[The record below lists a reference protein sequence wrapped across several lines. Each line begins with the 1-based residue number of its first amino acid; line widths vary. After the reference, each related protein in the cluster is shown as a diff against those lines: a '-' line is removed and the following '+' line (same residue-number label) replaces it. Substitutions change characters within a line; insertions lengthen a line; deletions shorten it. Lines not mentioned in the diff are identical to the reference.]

1 MKKLRRT
8 MMFCPASNPKMLFTA
23 QVYNPDCIIFD
34 LEDAVAYA
42 EKDSARDLLCEAL
55 KAVDYGNIEVFA
67 RINALYT
74 PFGETDVRELVKAG
88 LKNIRL
94 PMCESCADVQKL
106 ETLIEE
112 VEKENG
118 IEIGT
123 VKIQC
128 AIETPKGIENA
139 YEIAKSSSRVIV
151 ISIGAED
158 FTRSLGTDRTK
169 AGRELFYARTRLV
182 IAASAAGVD
191 SIDTVWADV
200 SDMEGFTAEVKDAKN
215 LGFSGK
221 SCVHPAQVKEVHR
234 IYTPTKDEISKALE
248 IICAAK
254 EAETMNLGVITVKG
268 KMVDFPVIQKAERI
282 VALAKGA
289 GVYKE
294 EE

>member
-23 QVYNPDCIIFD
+23 QIYNPDCIIFD
-34 LEDAVAYA
+34 LEDAIAYA

-67 RINALYT
+67 RINPLYT

-94 PMCESCADVQKL
+94 PMCESCADVRAL
-106 ETLIEE
+106 EILIEE

-139 YEIAKSSSRVIV
+139 YEIAKSSSRVIA

-169 AGRELFYARTRLV
+169 AGRELFYARTRVV

-200 SDMEGFTAEVKDAKN
+200 ADMEGFTAEVKDAKN

-234 IYTPTKDEISKALE
+234 IYTPTKDETSSALE

-254 EAETMNLGVITVKG
+254 EAEKMNLGVITVNG
-268 KMVDFPVIQKAERI
+268 KMVDFPIIQKAERI

>member
-23 QVYNPDCIIFD
+23 QIYNPDCIIFD
-34 LEDAVAYA
+34 LEDAVAFA

-55 KAVDYGNIEVFA
+55 KAVNYGDIEVFA
-67 RINALYT
+67 RINGLYT
-74 PFGETDVRELVKAG
+74 EFGETDVRELVKAG

-94 PMCESCADVQKL
+94 PMCECKEDVEKL
-106 ETLIEE
+106 ERLIEE

-118 IEIGT
+118 IEKGT

-128 AIETPKGIENA
+128 AIETPKGVENA
-139 YEIAKSSSRVIV
+139 YEIAKASERIIA

-169 AGRELFYARTRLV
+169 AARELFYARTRIV

-200 SDMEGFTAEVKDAKN
+200 ADMDGFIAEAKDAKT
-215 LGFSGK
+215 LGFTGK
-221 SCVHPAQVKEVHR
+221 SCVHPSQVKEMHK
-234 IYTPTKDEISKALE
+234 IFTPSKEEIDKSIE
-248 IICAAK
+248 IIRAAK
-254 EAETMNLGVITVKG
+254 EAEEKGLGVITVNG
-268 KMVDFPVIQKAERI
+268 KMVDVPVIQKAERI

-294 EE
+294 EV